1 MVAGNCGDLEFLF
14 VFSDDIKIV
23 MGGKSSKKQ
32 QVKNDDIWK
41 DIPTSGH
48 SIPRSAPTSG
58 RGTSTSPS
66 EAWERGS
73 EDFNGRD
80 QHEWFNSTNSS
91 YNLLDLQV
99 HIFLKA
105 IFILFT
111 RILNYY

>member
-1 MVAGNCGDLEFLF
+1 
-14 VFSDDIKIV
+14 

-32 QVKNDDIWK
+32 EVKNDIWK

-48 SIPRSAPTSG
+48 SIPRSPTSASG

-73 EDFNGRD
+73 DNGRD

-99 HIFLKA
+99 FLNNFLSFFLIEKRGS
-105 IFILFT
+105 LQ
-111 RILNYY
+111 YYTSIKTHF

>member
-1 MVAGNCGDLEFLF
+1 
-14 VFSDDIKIV
+14 

-32 QVKNDDIWK
+32 QVKNDIWK

-48 SIPRSAPTSG
+48 SIPRSPTSG

-99 HIFLKA
+99 CKIIYFY
-105 IFILFT
+105 FILRNQICRHFQ
-111 RILNYY
+111 LNFHPNFDLKKN

>member
-14 VFSDDIKIV
+14 VFLDDIKIV

-99 HIFLKA
+99 YFFLLEYSTTA
-105 IFILFT
+105 E
-111 RILNYY
+111 